1 MKKITKLFL
10 LFTLIGV
17 LTGGCEL
24 LKNSVKFDSDTYYY
38 DFTIPVSEAGVH
50 TFSESIIT
58 TGVNQ
63 ILDDNNV
70 KREKLKSAV
79 ITEIVA
85 EIQSAHTFDI
95 LDDGV
100 VYIQAGALKKLAL
113 AHWPSPVPASAT
125 SVDLDANSANFKDY
139 ILQDSFTLS
148 GECTLNSALTSPALV
163 RVWFSFELEA
173 KLIGK

>member
-1 MKKITKLFL
+1 MKRLTKLLL
-10 LFTLIGV
+10 LFTLVGV

-24 LKNSVKFDSDTYYY
+24 LKNAVKFDSDTYYY
-38 DFTIPVSEAGVH
+38 DFTINPTEAGVY
-50 TFSESIIT
+50 TFDESVIT

-70 KREKLKSAV
+70 KREKLKSAT

-85 EIQSAHTFDI
+85 EIQSEHTFDI

-100 VYIQAGALKKLAL
+100 VYIQAGKLSKIAL
-113 AHWPSPVPASAT
+113 AHWPSPVPASSK
-125 SVDLDANSANFKDY
+125 SVALDANSANFKDY
-139 ILQDSFTLS
+139 ILEDSFTLS
-148 GECTLNSALTSPALV
+148 GEATLNSALTSQAIV

-173 KLIGK
+173 KIIGK